1 VFKEVKKSEFKMFVE
16 FGPAYFDYMC
26 KAFFHDYP
34 CALAKILGA
43 YVVSIRHYDDS
54 QSNYKKYILVL
65 ENLNL
70 GIKPSD
76 EKNIV
81 RYDLKGSELNRLVK
95 ESLEMSDGPSTV
107 L

>member
-1 VFKEVKKSEFKMFVE
+1 MFIE

-43 YVVSIRHYDDS
+43 YVVTVKHQDETSI
-54 QSNYKKYILVL
+54 KKYILVL

-70 GIKPSD
+70 GIKPDD
-76 EKNIV
+76 EKHIV
-81 RYDLKGSELNRLVK
+81 RYDLKGSELNRFIR
-95 ESLEMSDGPSTV
+95 ET
-107 L
+107 